1 MAVQCLTTW
10 VVSGDRVWR
19 ISDSTCVATCEGH
32 TDAVGAVSFPH
43 RAAAFAAYVVVVCVC
58 VGKVLT
64 ALTPHVGCRSFSTPW
79 VVSGSKD
86 KTIKVRFPCSCAPIA
101 GRVT

>member
-1 MAVQCLTTW
+1 MPWAP
-10 VVSGDRVWR
+10 
-19 ISDSTCVATCEGH
+19 
-32 TDAVGAVSFPH
+32 FPSPTVPPLLQ
-43 RAAAFAAYVVVVCVC
+43 RTSWLCVC

-86 KTIKVRFPCSCAPIA
+86 KTIKVRFPCTCAPIA